1 MLRRMP
7 GNHRGARLMR
17 FLFAWEQG
25 GNLGHLSKLLLIARQ
40 MRNRGHEIL
49 FAVKDVGT
57 ARQLLEGEGFSFV
70 QCPLAVGVRRARRE
84 PTSFADILV
93 EAGFAEQ
100 TILSGLIHDWQTLFD
115 TYRPAVLLAQYA
127 PASLIAARLAGLPS
141 LKVDIA
147 FESPPAVSPFPSF
160 RPWLRLS
167 KEELLKTETVIV
179 ANINGIRQKR
189 GAAPHEKLH
198 QALAGDVSLLA
209 TLPELD
215 HYPGRRG
222 GRYIGPLF
230 VDNDGDEL
238 FWSDRNVPHIFL
250 YLRPFPG
257 LEKILKTLDQSGAD
271 VLAFVP
277 GIGEELKNA
286 FTGGSLRIS
295 SSRLKLN
302 TLLPQM
308 DVAINHANHGTV
320 AATQLAGVPML
331 AIPGTIEQWMTSRNL
346 EQMGTA
352 IGMRTDKVEL
362 EFEASLK
369 KVLSDTTYRKNA
381 RDFAAKYAG
390 YDQELVVMRLA
401 NTLEKMTSMQR
412 KEPLP

>member
-1 MLRRMP
+1 
-7 GNHRGARLMR
+7 MR

-40 MRNRGHEIL
+40 MRDRGHEIL

-57 ARQLLEGEGFSFV
+57 AHQLLDGEGFSFV
-70 QCPLAVGVRRARRE
+70 QCPLAVGVGKPKRE
-84 PTSFADILV
+84 PVSFADILV
-93 EAGFAEQ
+93 EAGFADRN
-100 TILSGLIHDWQTLFD
+100 ILSGLIHAWQTLFD
-115 TYRPAVLLAQYA
+115 AYRPAVLLAQYA
-127 PASLIAARLAGLPS
+127 PAALIAARLAGLAS

-147 FESPPAVSPFPSF
+147 FESPPAVSPYPSF
-160 RPWLRLS
+160 RPWLKVP
-167 KEELLKTETVIV
+167 KEELLKSETLIM
-179 ANINGIRQKR
+179 ANINAIRQRR

-198 QALAGDVSLLA
+198 QALAGDVALLA

-222 GRYIGPLF
+222 GRYVGPLF
-230 VDNDGDEL
+230 VVNDGDEL

-257 LEKILKTLDQSGAD
+257 LAKILKTLDQSGAD
-271 VLAFVP
+271 VIAFVP
-277 GIGEELKNA
+277 GIGDELKNS
-286 FTGGSLRIS
+286 FTGGSLRVS
-295 SSRLKLN
+295 SSRLKLE

-308 DVAINHANHGTV
+308 DLAINHANHGTV

-331 AIPGTIEQWMTSRNL
+331 AIPGTVEQWMISRNL

-352 IGMRTDKVEL
+352 IGMKTDRVAL

-369 KVLSDTTYRKNA
+369 KVLSDTTYRTKA
-381 RDFAAKYAG
+381 GDFAAKYAG
-390 YDQELVVMRLA
+390 YDQDRVVMRLA
-401 NTLEKMTSMQR
+401 NTLEKMKSKHW